1 MSLSDQNGQ
10 RDLDQMRL
18 IYSLL
23 HTVQSAILYQ
33 SFTKRKKLVKL
44 NGSQFSTVTPKKI
57 KIKLKNSSAVSL
69 KHRYVEAFSFST

>member
-10 RDLDQMRL
+10 LDLDQMRL

-44 NGSQFSTVTPKKI
+44 NGSQFSTVTQKKI
-57 KIKLKNSSAVSL
+57 KIK
-69 KHRYVEAFSFST
+69 